1 MRIARSLAA
10 GVAALMA
17 LADPDLAA
25 SGSEALRPYVD
36 DVLLRDGNNAGPVK
50 RDESGRD
57 LPEPDYYPGAEHV
70 GIVALEGGR
79 VLMFGMGSYQ
89 LAGALPENRVQMFCA
104 ATRIDPA
111 TGPAL
116 VTMRYVTSNQGDR
129 YRNAHHPRV
138 VPIFGGAAAAVL
150 YNYAPG
156 DRAETY
162 MTIFG
167 PDCQQ
172 LSERTLVMA
181 KNDDDCSNSD
191 HRSVTEIRSD
201 GSTAR
206 LVGVYG
212 CNGDGADDAWGGV
225 QDVVRRSDGTYD
237 IRVVTDDILVEEE
250 EERTRGWVVVGP
262 DRSFWTAC
270 VTSGNAQPPDR
281 GVVCSA
287 YDTESGASL
296 WRTFVARKTDSVYQ
310 TQIHAI
316 GIRDGAGKPTGM
328 ALATWERLTES
339 RRRGKGTVQLASAA
353 LSFSRQGMQIVTQP
367 STSVAPTVDGTH
379 LGMCDTLV
387 GVDGQASWRGLLIGS
402 SINGN
407 PFALSVGQT
416 VAWNAAESRLMPDR
430 KYSLNVSIDNG
441 WLSNIYGQ
449 NPEQQGRNFV
459 SCAGDVPNPGYG
471 RADGYQPNVKSF
483 AAVAATSRRMND
495 ALSIAE
501 DKLATEL
508 VLVPMVLAPE
518 APPPGEPV
526 DPDDPVPTPEAPEHT
541 GASAVCS
548 AAGGAGGAGPVLVTF
563 LVSFLVIGWNRR
575 RIARRS

>member
-1 MRIARSLAA
+1 MSIARSLAA

-17 LADPDLAA
+17 LEDAGAA
-25 SGSEALRPYVD
+25 EALRPYVD
-36 DVLLRDGNNAGPVK
+36 DVLLRDGNNAGPV
-50 RDESGRD
+50 RREEGGRD
-57 LPEPDYYPGAEHV
+57 LPQEDYYPGAEHV
-70 GIVALEGGR
+70 GVVALQGDR
-79 VLMFGMGSYQ
+79 VLMFGMGSYE
-89 LAGALPENRVQMFCA
+89 LAGVVPNNRVQMFCA
-104 ATRIDPA
+104 ATRLDPVA
-111 TGPAL
+111 GPQL
-116 VTMRYVTSNQGDR
+116 VTMRYVTSNEGDR

-138 VPIFGGAAAAVL
+138 TPIFGGAAAAVL

-181 KNDDDCSNSD
+181 KDNDDCSNSD
-191 HRSVTEIRSD
+191 HRSVTEIRND
-201 GSTAR
+201 GSVAR

-212 CNGDGADDAWGGV
+212 CNGEGSDDAWGGV
-225 QDVVRRSDGTYD
+225 QDVVRRSDGTYE

-250 EERTRGWVVVGP
+250 EERTRGWVIAGR

-270 VTSGNAQPPDR
+270 VTAGNAQPPDR

-287 YDTESGASL
+287 YDTESGEAL
-296 WRTFVARKTDSVYQ
+296 WRSFVARKVDSVYQ
-310 TQIHAI
+310 TQIHVV
-316 GIRDGAGKPTGM
+316 GIRDDAGAPTGL
-328 ALATWERLTES
+328 AFATWERLSEN

-353 LSFSRQGMQIVTQP
+353 LSFSREGMEILTDP
-367 STSVAPTVDGTH
+367 STRVAPTVDGTH
-379 LGMCDTLV
+379 LGMCDSMV
-387 GVDGQASWRGLLIGS
+387 GVDGQTSWRGFLVGS

-416 VAWNAAESRLMPDR
+416 VAWNGAESRLMPDR
-430 KYSLNVSIDNG
+430 KYSLNVAIDNG

-459 SCAGDVPNPGYG
+459 ACAGDVPNPGYG
-471 RADGYQPNVKSF
+471 RADGYQPAVKSF
-483 AAVAATSRRMND
+483 AAVAATSRRMDD
-495 ALSIAE
+495 ALGIAE

-526 DPDDPVPTPEAPEHT
+526 DPADPVPTPEASEHT
-541 GASAVCS
+541 GATGACS
-548 AAGGAGGAGPVLVTF
+548 AAGGGGAAGASLLALLALALV
-563 LVSFLVIGWNRR
+563 RR
-575 RIARRS
+575 RVR